1 MAEERQPIRMHV
13 HERDDLR
20 VDGILRLIEAASESG
35 ALQHV
40 LQKMCAH
47 AATIAH
53 ADVVSVYVREQSDAG
68 DSLVLR
74 ANVGFPSTA
83 IGAVRLALG
92 EGIVGTAAE
101 VMRPISAQVA
111 SEDAHYKHVP
121 ELGEERFPSLL
132 AIPLLARGEVAGVL
146 VLQRGEAAAFGDT
159 EVALGTALATTF
171 AHAIEHRDDPGRARA
186 RSARLTGKLVVPG
199 TALGRALMLGTLEAL
214 HPGRGGTLGPQPGA
228 DVEQA
233 FTSISTILR
242 KAERRVQAALDA
254 SARGALEMM
263 LLMLDDQRLRT
274 TAVERCQ
281 KLGLA
286 PGLRQVAREYA
297 VATYSGRA
305 ADPML
310 EQRAI
315 EIESLC
321 LLLATSACGLP
332 LPSPGEV
339 LVVAERLTAMGALTV
354 VGGRAAAIVASAP
367 LDPEGLSVQIAR
379 AAQIPVLSDVAGLFA
394 WVRPEDTLLV
404 DGEQSILRVNPPA
417 TTIARYRH
425 KRDSLRPENE

>member
-1 MAEERQPIRMHV
+1 MGEERQPIRMHV

-20 VDGILRLIEAASESG
+20 VDGILRLIESASESG
-35 ALQHV
+35 TLNKV
-40 LQKMCAH
+40 LQKMCGH

-68 DSLVLR
+68 DFLVLR
-74 ANVGFPSTA
+74 ANIGFPSSA
-83 IGAVRLALG
+83 IGTVRLALG

-111 SEDAHYKHVP
+111 QEDAHYKHVP

-132 AIPLLARGEVAGVL
+132 AIPLLARGSVAGVL
-146 VLQRGEAAAFGDT
+146 VLQRGEAAAFGDA

-171 AHAIEHRDDPGRARA
+171 AHAIEHRDHPGRAPA
-186 RSARLTGKLVVPG
+186 RSARLNGTVVVPG
-199 TALGRALMLGTLEAL
+199 TALGRGLMLGTLEAL
-214 HPGRGGTLGPQPGA
+214 HPARGGVA
-228 DVEQA
+228 ASESDVDHA
-233 FTSISTILR
+233 FTAIATILR
-242 KAERRVQAALDA
+242 KAEKRVQATLEPA
-254 SARGALEMM
+254 ARGSLEIL

-274 TAVERCQ
+274 IAAERCQ

-286 PGLRQVAREYA
+286 PGFRQVAREYA

-305 ADPML
+305 SDPML

-315 EIESLC
+315 EVESLC

-339 LVVAERLTAMGALTV
+339 LIVAERLTAMAALTV
-354 VGGRAAAIVASAP
+354 IGGRAAAIVASAP
-367 LDPEGLSVQIAR
+367 LEDDSLGVKVAR
-379 AAQIPVLSDVAGLFA
+379 AGAVPVLSNVAGLFA

-404 DGEQSILRVNPPA
+404 DGSQSIVRVNPPA

-425 KRDSLRPENE
+425 KRESLRPDGE

>member
-1 MAEERQPIRMHV
+1 MGDERQPTRMHV

-35 ALQHV
+35 ALTKV
-40 LQKMCAH
+40 LQKMCVH

-53 ADVVSVYVREQSDAG
+53 ADVVSVYVREVTDAG
-68 DSLVLR
+68 DFLVIR
-74 ANVGFPSTA
+74 ANIGFPSSA
-83 IGAVRLALG
+83 IGTVRLALG

-111 SEDAHYKHVP
+111 QEDSHYKHVP

-132 AIPLLARGEVAGVL
+132 AIPLLARGAVAGVL
-146 VLQRGEAAAFGDT
+146 VLQRPEAAAFGDA

-171 AHAIEHRDDPGRARA
+171 AHAIEHRDHPGRAPA
-186 RSARLTGKLVVPG
+186 RSARLTGTVVVPG

-214 HPGRGGTLGPQPGA
+214 HPARGGVAAMPS
-228 DVEQA
+228 DVEHA
-233 FTSISTILR
+233 FSSITTILR
-242 KAERRVQAALDA
+242 KAEKRVQAALEP
-254 SARGALEMM
+254 SARGALELL

-274 TAVERCQ
+274 TAAERCG

-297 VATYSGRA
+297 VATYAAPRA

-339 LVVAERLTAMGALTV
+339 LVVADRITAMAALTV
-354 VGGRAAAIVASAP
+354 IGGRAAAIVASAP
-367 LDPEGLSVQIAR
+367 LEEDSLGVMIAR
-379 AAQIPVLSDVAGLFA
+379 AASVPVLSDVAGLFA

-404 DGEQSILRVNPPA
+404 DSSQSILRVNPPA

-425 KRDSLRPENE
+425 KRESLRPESE

>member
-1 MAEERQPIRMHV
+1 MGEERQPTRMHV

-35 ALQHV
+35 ALTKV
-40 LQKMCAH
+40 LQKMCVH

-53 ADVVSVYVREQSDAG
+53 ADVVSVYVREQTDAG
-68 DSLVLR
+68 DFLVIR
-74 ANVGFPSTA
+74 ANIGFPSSS
-83 IGAVRLALG
+83 IGTVRLALG

-111 SEDAHYKHVP
+111 QEDSHYKHVP

-132 AIPLLARGEVAGVL
+132 AIPLLARGAVAGVL
-146 VLQRGEAAAFGDT
+146 VLQRGEESAFGDA

-171 AHAIEHRDDPGRARA
+171 AHAIEHRDHPGRAPA
-186 RSARLTGKLVVPG
+186 RSARLTGTVVVPG

-214 HPGRGGTLGPQPGA
+214 HPARGGVAAMPS
-228 DVEQA
+228 DVEHA
-233 FTSISTILR
+233 FSAITTILR
-242 KAERRVQAALDA
+242 KAEKRVQATLEPA
-254 SARGALEMM
+254 ARGALELL

-274 TAVERCQ
+274 TAAERCG

-297 VATYSGRA
+297 VATYAAPRA

-315 EIESLC
+315 EVESLC
-321 LLLATSACGLP
+321 LLL
-332 LPSPGEV
+332 
-339 LVVAERLTAMGALTV
+339 
-354 VGGRAAAIVASAP
+354 
-367 LDPEGLSVQIAR
+367 
-379 AAQIPVLSDVAGLFA
+379 
-394 WVRPEDTLLV
+394 
-404 DGEQSILRVNPPA
+404 
-417 TTIARYRH
+417 
-425 KRDSLRPENE
+425 

>member
-1 MAEERQPIRMHV
+1 MGEERPIRMHV
-13 HERDDLR
+13 HERDELR

-35 ALQHV
+35 ALAKV

-53 ADVVSVYVREQSDAG
+53 ADVVSVYVREQTDAG
-68 DSLVLR
+68 DWLVLR
-74 ANVGFPSTA
+74 ANVGFPSSA
-83 IGAVRLALG
+83 IGTVRLALG
-92 EGIVGTAAE
+92 EGIVGSAAE

-111 SEDAHYKHVP
+111 QEDAHYKHVP

-132 AIPLLARGEVAGVL
+132 AIPLFARGDVAGVL
-146 VLQRGEAAAFGDT
+146 VLQRGEAAAFGET

-171 AHAIEHRDDPGRARA
+171 AHAIEHRDHPGRAPA
-186 RSARLTGKLVVPG
+186 RSARLTGTMVVPG

-214 HPGRGGTLGPQPGA
+214 HPGRGGGVSPQPGV

-233 FTSISTILR
+233 FSAITTILR
-242 KAERRVQAALDA
+242 KAERRVQSVLEPA
-254 SARGALEMM
+254 ARGGLELL
-263 LLMLDDQRLRT
+263 LLMLDDQRLRS
-274 TAVERCQ
+274 TAAERCQ

-297 VATYSGRA
+297 VATYAARA

-315 EIESLC
+315 EVESLC
-321 LLLATSACGLP
+321 LLLATCACGLP

-339 LVVAERLTAMGALTV
+339 LVVAERVTAMAALTV
-354 VGGRAAAIVASAP
+354 IGGRASAIVASAP
-367 LDPEGLSVQIAR
+367 LDPDSLGVQVAR
-379 AAQIPVLSDVAGLFA
+379 AGQIPVLSDVAGLFA

-404 DGEQSILRVNPPA
+404 DGTQSILRVNPPA

-425 KRDSLRPENE
+425 NRDSLRPDSE